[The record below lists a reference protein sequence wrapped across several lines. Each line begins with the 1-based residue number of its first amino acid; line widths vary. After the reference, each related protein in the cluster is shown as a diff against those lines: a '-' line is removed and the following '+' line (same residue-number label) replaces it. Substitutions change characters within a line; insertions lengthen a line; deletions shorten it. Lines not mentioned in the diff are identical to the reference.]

1 MTDFELTILTM
12 RPGDVHKLYVQ
23 IDRISN
29 QTLVKLADWSK
40 NSLRANQA
48 FSSSHMYK
56 WATEERKEEKK
67 KQLNRES
74 QQWQKF
80 P

>member
-1 MTDFELTILTM
+1 M
-12 RPGDVHKLYVQ
+12 RPADVHKLYVQ

-40 NSLRANQA
+40 NSLRASQA

-56 WATEERKEEKK
+56 WTTAEREKKKK
-67 KQLNRES
+67 KQLNGES